1 MPRLGEFVTVRAL
14 VNMPGVNAG
23 EVQVLEWTAR
33 LAKLVRMGR
42 YELVE
47 PEEPPTEPPPDEPEE
62 PPTEPDGEVTAAV
75 DKPQP
80 AETKRARR
88 R

>member
-1 MPRLGEFVTVRAL
+1 MPKLGEFVTVRAL
-14 VNMPGVNAG
+14 VNMPGVQAG

-33 LAKLVRMGR
+33 LAKLVRLGR

-47 PEEPPTEPPPDEPEE
+47 REDPPTQPPVPPE
-62 PPTEPDGEVTAAV
+62 GEATALDAVAAAV
-75 DKPQP
+75 DEAEP
-80 AETKRARR
+80 AGAKRSRR